1 MASREEVDM
10 LERLWRA
17 DMPFRPYG
25 EAIKR
30 LNAAQRSGDPH
41 SVGDA
46 IAVVMEFRTDY
57 RAPS

>member
-1 MASREEVDM
+1 MAESEEVDM
-10 LERLWRA
+10 LERSWRA
-17 DMPFRPYG
+17 EMPFRPYG

-46 IAVVMEFRTDY
+46 IAAVMEFRRDH

>member
-1 MASREEVDM
+1 M

-30 LNAAQRSGDPH
+30 LNAAQRSGDPR